1 MQQPSHRRPRHR
13 WAIAVA
19 IVVAVLVAAAIAVA
33 AYAAGRSSDSS
44 SSSSSDSPAATGCD
58 VRSVADEVLPSVVTI
73 SANGA
78 TGAGTG
84 SGEVIS
90 PDGYILTNN
99 HVISGAANGGNV
111 EVLFS
116 DGRSEPATIIGR
128 DILTDLAVLKVDPT
142 SDLSPIKVGESSS
155 VHVGQPVVA
164 LGAPLGLSGTVTAGI
179 VSALDRMVNVPADN
193 GATAIITAAVQ
204 TDASINP
211 GNSGGALVNCQGRLV
226 GVPTAGAAPPG
237 GGGGSVG
244 LGFAI
249 PVDFAMD
256 IAAELIRHGAISH
269 ATFGIDTAPIPPS
282 AASSSGPPQG
292 LFVQTVVPGGPAA
305 SAGLQPGD
313 VITKIDGEAAT
324 SSVQLETLTLTKKPG
339 DTVAIE
345 HWRAGHTATATVTLG
360 TAPGT

>member
-1 MQQPSHRRPRHR
+1 MQPPSHRRPRRR
-13 WAIAVA
+13 WAIALA
-19 IVVAVLVAAAIAVA
+19 IVAVVLVAAAIGVA
-33 AYAAGRSSDSS
+33 GYAAGRSSDSS

-58 VRSVADEVLPSVVTI
+58 VRSVADDVLPSVVTI

-78 TGAGTG
+78 SGAGTG

-90 PDGYILTNN
+90 ADGYILTNN
-99 HVISGAANGGNV
+99 HVISGAANGGSV

-116 DGRSEPATIIGR
+116 DGKSVPATIAGR
-128 DILTDLAVLKVDPT
+128 DILSDLAVLKVDPT
-142 SDLSPIKVGESSS
+142 FHIEPIEIGRSSS

-179 VSALDRMVNVPADN
+179 VSALDRMVNVPAEN

-211 GNSGGALVNCQGRLV
+211 GNSGGALVDCDGDVV

-256 IAAELIRHGAISH
+256 IANQLIQHGSVTH
-269 ATFGIDTAPIPPS
+269 ATFGLEAVPIPPS
-282 AASSSGPPQG
+282 AATSAGTPQG
-292 LFVQTVVPGGPAA
+292 LFVQAVAPGGPAA
-305 SAGLQPGD
+305 AAGIRAGD
-313 VITKIDGEAAT
+313 VITKIDGADAT
-324 SSVQLETLTLTKKPG
+324 SSLQLETLTLTKSPG
-339 DTVAIE
+339 DTVEIE
-345 HWRAGHTATATVTLG
+345 HWRDGRTATATVTLG
-360 TAPGT
+360 SASQT

>member
-1 MQQPSHRRPRHR
+1 
-13 WAIAVA
+13 
-19 IVVAVLVAAAIAVA
+19 
-33 AYAAGRSSDSS
+33 
-44 SSSSSDSPAATGCD
+44 
-58 VRSVADEVLPSVVTI
+58 VADNVLPSVVTI

-84 SGEVIS
+84 SGEVIRTN
-90 PDGYILTNN
+90 GYILTNN

-111 EVLFS
+111 DVLFS
-116 DGRSEPATIIGR
+116 DGTSVSATITGR
-128 DILTDLAVLKVDPT
+128 DILTDLAVLKVDPPF
-142 SDLSPIKVGESSS
+142 DLTAIEIGRSSS

-193 GATAIITAAVQ
+193 GATAIITAAIQ

-211 GNSGGALVNCQGRLV
+211 GNSGGALVNCDGDLV

-256 IAAELIRHGAISH
+256 IANQLIEHGAVTH
-269 ATFGIDTAPIPPS
+269 ATFGLEAVPIPAS
-282 AASSSGPPQG
+282 AAASAGTPQG
-292 LFVQTVVPGGPAA
+292 LFVQAVATGGPAA
-305 SAGLQPGD
+305 NAGIQPGD
-313 VITKIDGEAAT
+313 VITKIDGADAT
-324 SSVQLETLTLTKKPG
+324 SSLQLETLTLTKRPG
-339 DTVAIE
+339 DTVEIDY
-345 HWRAGHTATATVTLG
+345 WREGHTATATITLG
-360 TAPGT
+360 SASQT

>member
-1 MQQPSHRRPRHR
+1 MEQPSHRRPRRR
-13 WAIAVA
+13 WAIALA
-19 IVVAVLVAAAIAVA
+19 IVAAVLVAAAIGVA
-33 AYAAGRSSDSS
+33 GYAAGRSS

-58 VRSVADEVLPSVVTI
+58 VRSVADNVLPSMVTI

-90 PDGYILTNN
+90 PDGDILTNN
-99 HVISGAANGGNV
+99 HVISGAADGGNV

-116 DGRSEPATIIGR
+116 DGKSVPAAIIGR

-142 SDLSPIKVGESSS
+142 FHMTPIEVGRSSS

-193 GATAIITAAVQ
+193 GATAIIPAAVQ

-211 GNSGGALVNCQGRLV
+211 GNSGGALVNCDSRLV

-256 IAAELIRHGAISH
+256 IAAELMQHGSISH
-269 ATFGIDTAPIPPS
+269 ATFGLEAVPLPPS
-282 AASSSGPPQG
+282 AVSSSGPPQG
-292 LFVQTVVPGGPAA
+292 LFVQAVAPGGPAA
-305 SAGLQPGD
+305 AAGIHPGD
-313 VITKIDGEAAT
+313 VITKIDGADAT
-324 SSVQLETLTLTKKPG
+324 SSLQLETLTLTKSPG
-339 DTVAIE
+339 DTVEIE
-345 HWRAGHTATATVTLG
+345 HWRDGQTATATVTLG
-360 TAPGT
+360 GASQT